1 MSKSL
6 EELQREYEKN
16 TVKLEQEKRK
26 LRRLENRKSYLD
38 SGSRK
43 QRSHRLITRGAAI
56 ESVMPE
62 VKILTEQEFY
72 SLMERIAEWQPVQ
85 NMVRLAVENH
95 SGPRIAD
102 AVSGQGAAPQDAR
115 YMGVRLCIEV
125 RPLFQRDFCRFRL
138 CSVFPLF
145 FRSFAG
151 TLGKILRTFDHDCPE
166 ALLAVT
172 AASAA

>member
-62 VKILTEQEFY
+62 VTEQEFY

-95 SGPRIAD
+95 S
-102 AVSGQGAAPQDAR
+102 QPQD
-115 YMGVRLCIEV
+115 GN
-125 RPLFQRDFCRFRL
+125 
-138 CSVFPLF
+138 
-145 FRSFAG
+145 
-151 TLGKILRTFDHDCPE
+151 
-166 ALLAVT
+166 
-172 AASAA
+172 

>member
-95 SGPRIAD
+95 SQPQMVTDDGALSFNGQPDQTQRRTERHCRRSLPGRG
-102 AVSGQGAAPQDAR
+102 VSLQ
-115 YMGVRLCIEV
+115 
-125 RPLFQRDFCRFRL
+125 
-138 CSVFPLF
+138 
-145 FRSFAG
+145 
-151 TLGKILRTFDHDCPE
+151 
-166 ALLAVT
+166 
-172 AASAA
+172 